1 MARGARRKWTD
12 RWLGWTFVVA
22 LAVLA
27 PVAGAGAQ
35 GSAGSAAHAPPRWYR
50 GDTHVH
56 TMNSDGNAPPVD
68 VARWYREHGYD
79 FVVITDHEYLTD
91 PAPLNAMFGGAG
103 KFLVIRGEEVTQQV
117 VDSTHPGGPRQAHV
131 GAIGVTRVVRALGE
145 HGMARGLTVAQSY
158 ARNLAAIRA
167 AGGIATVNHPNF
179 RWSIRP
185 QDMAG
190 LPDSTLFEV
199 WNAQPRI
206 NNLGG
211 SDGAGHTSLSTEA
224 LWDTL
229 LTRGTLL
236 YGVASDDAHK
246 FRPEEL
252 ADPEA
257 THPGRGWVM
266 VRADTLTPEA
276 IMAALRA
283 GHFYASTGVTL
294 AAYSANAREIRVTLA
309 RPSNRR
315 DDRRYVTRFIGRGG
329 RVLAE
334 VPGMEARY
342 EIRGDEGYVRA
353 TVTDSDGR
361 RAWMQPEWVG
371 EHPAR

>member
-1 MARGARRKWTD
+1 MARGSRSRWTD
-12 RWLGWTFVVA
+12 RRMGWRFAVA
-22 LAVLA
+22 MAMLSPL
-27 PVAGAGAQ
+27 AGAGAQ
-35 GSAGSAAHAPPRWYR
+35 GRTRGAAHDPPRWYR

-79 FVVITDHEYLTD
+79 FLVITDHEYLTD

-117 VDSTHPGGPRQAHV
+117 ADSTHPRGTRQAHV
-131 GAIGVTRVVRALGE
+131 TAIGVSTVVHALGD
-145 HGMARGLTVAQSY
+145 HGIAHGVTMAETY
-158 ARNLAAIRA
+158 ARNIAAIRR
-167 AGGIATVNHPNF
+167 AGGIAQVNHPNF
-179 RWSIRP
+179 RWSVRP
-185 QDMAG
+185 GDMADI
-190 LPDSTLFEV
+190 PDSTLFEV

-211 SDGAGHTSLSTEA
+211 SDGAGHTALSTEA

-246 FRPEEL
+246 FRPAEL

-266 VRADTLTPEA
+266 VRADTLTPDA
-276 IMAALRA
+276 IIAALRA
-283 GHFYASTGVTL
+283 GHFYASTGVRL
-294 AAYSANAREIRVTLA
+294 ADYEANAHEIRVRIAT
-309 RPSNRR
+309 PSNPR
-315 DDRRYVTRFIGRGG
+315 DDRRYLTRFIGRGG

-361 RAWMQPEWVG
+361 RAWMQPERVG
-371 EHPAR
+371 GR